1 MANTSSSIKRI
12 RRTARQTAVNRNNR
26 TQLRT
31 QVKKLVSALEAKDA
45 EAAQKLL
52 PATVGSVDRAVQKG
66 LIKKNKASRMK
77 SRFTL
82 RANQLSQ
89 PAAN

>member
-1 MANTSSSIKRI
+1 MANTSSAIKRI

-26 TQLRT
+26 AQLRT
-31 QVKKLVSALEAKDA
+31 EVKKLVSALEAKDA

-89 PAAN
+89 PASN